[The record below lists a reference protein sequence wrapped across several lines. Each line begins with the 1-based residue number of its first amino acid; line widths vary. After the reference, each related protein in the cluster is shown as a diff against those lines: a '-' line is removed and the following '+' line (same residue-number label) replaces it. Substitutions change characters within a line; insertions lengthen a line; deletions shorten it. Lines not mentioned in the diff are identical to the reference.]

1 MSMNRTAIYLRLSK
15 EDLDKFENV
24 SESIKNQK
32 RMLLKKIKQENWQ
45 LQDIY
50 IDEDYSGIDN
60 KRPEFNRLIKN
71 CENQKIDIV
80 LCKSQSRFSRDM
92 EVIEKYLHNKFILW
106 NVRFVSLV
114 DNADTDNIGNKKSRQ
129 INGLVNEWYLE
140 DTSLNIKATL
150 KNKKEAGLFTGP
162 FAPFGYQKDLENKN
176 NLVID
181 KKAALIVKKI
191 FNLYSQGFSYQK
203 IASYLNKQK
212 IPSPYEY
219 KKQNGSKFTLSNNT
233 LKTDYIFKK
242 GNYNLI
248 VKIENLS
255 LNNLSNIK
263 LVSTFNDNKNI
274 DIQIKKIDKN
284 ILLFDNKNQL
294 KNDNYI
300 KSPLTCIIPYFKKMS
315 SIQYE
320 LEVKTYQNKKYQYLT
335 NYPLKLPIS
344 IQTIIQKKTNWT
356 EKTISNI
363 LKNEIYIGNMV
374 QGKYYK
380 KSYKNK
386 KVIMKKPKDWIVVK
400 NTHEAI
406 IDKKTWDQV
415 QERKKNKI
423 RIDRKTNNLNPLSQ
437 KVVCNICH
445 NFFIKT
451 SNTNHK
457 YEYLICKDKKN
468 KWVNCNNKNSIR
480 LDTLNNII
488 IQELN
493 KFIVQLKDDT
503 ILKKL
508 NSFNKNNNLFKKIN
522 IIKKEY
528 QKNNDL
534 ISLKTN
540 FFSNIYED
548 KVKKTITEQQFDFLN
563 QKYLKEINDLKN
575 QNQFLLKKIKELE
588 NKFLKVNILNTD
600 ITFLTLN
607 IINEFIDKI
616 YIDKI
621 DNQNRN
627 IVIVWKF

>member
-1 MSMNRTAIYLRLSK
+1 MNRTAIYLRLSK

-71 CENQKIDIV
+71 CESKKIDIV

-114 DNADTDNIGNKKSRQ
+114 DNADTNNIGNKKSRQ

-191 FNLYSQGFSYQK
+191 FNLYNQK
-203 IASYLNKQK
+203 IASYLNRQK

-219 KKQNGSKFTLSNNT
+219 KKQNGSNFTLSNNT

-284 ILLFDNKNQL
+284 ILLFNNKNQL
-294 KNDNYI
+294 KNDDYI
-300 KSPLTCIIPYFKKMS
+300 KNNLTCIIPHLKKTS

-320 LEVKTYQNKKYQYLT
+320 IEVKTYQNKKYQYLT
-335 NYPLKLPIS
+335 NYPLKLPIN

-415 QERKKNKI
+415 QKRKKNKI
-423 RIDRKTNNLNPLSQ
+423 RIDRKTNSLNPLSQ
-437 KVVCNICH
+437 KVVCSICH

-480 LDTLNNII
+480 LDILNNII

-493 KFIVQLKDDT
+493 KLIVQLKDDT

-508 NSFNKNNNLFKKIN
+508 NSFNKNNNIFKKIN
-522 IIKKEY
+522 MIKKEY
-528 QKNNDL
+528 QKNNDM

-548 KVKKTITEQQFDFLN
+548 KIKKIITEQQFDFLN

-575 QNQFLLKKIKELE
+575 QIVLFHEL
-588 NKFLKVNILNTD
+588 
-600 ITFLTLN
+600 
-607 IINEFIDKI
+607 
-616 YIDKI
+616 
-621 DNQNRN
+621 
-627 IVIVWKF
+627 

>member
-1 MSMNRTAIYLRLSK
+1 MNRTAIYLRLSK

-71 CENQKIDIV
+71 CESKKIDIV

-114 DNADTDNIGNKKSRQ
+114 DNADTNNIGNKKSRQ

-191 FNLYSQGFSYQK
+191 FNLYNQGFSYQK
-203 IASYLNKQK
+203 IASYLNRQK

-219 KKQNGSKFTLSNNT
+219 KKQNGSNFTLSNNT

-284 ILLFDNKNQL
+284 ILLFNNKNQL
-294 KNDNYI
+294 KNDDYI
-300 KSPLTCIIPYFKKMS
+300 KNNLTCIIPHLKKTS

-320 LEVKTYQNKKYQYLT
+320 IEVKTYQNKKYQYLT
-335 NYPLKLPIS
+335 NYPLKLPIN

-415 QERKKNKI
+415 QKRKKNKI
-423 RIDRKTNNLNPLSQ
+423 RIDRKTNSLNPLSQ
-437 KVVCNICH
+437 KVVCSICH

-480 LDTLNNII
+480 LDILNNII

-493 KFIVQLKDDT
+493 KLIVQLKDDT

-508 NSFNKNNNLFKKIN
+508 NSFNKNNNIFKKIN
-522 IIKKEY
+522 MIKKEY
-528 QKNNDL
+528 QKNNDM

-548 KVKKTITEQQFDFLN
+548 KIKKIITEQQFDFLN

-621 DNQNRN
+621 NNQNRN